1 MYGFTLS
8 YETIFRVFAKKKTS
22 PKAVIVFTNFLFATS
37 IFFFSY
43 ALKGGIIGK

>member
-1 MYGFTLS
+1 MKQFFGFLQ
-8 YETIFRVFAKKKTS
+8 KKTS

-37 IFFFSY
+37 ILFFSY

>member
-8 YETIFRVFAKKKTS
+8 YETILRVFAKKTS